1 VKFDLL
7 RRCPATGARRGRLT
21 LPHAVVETPVFMP
34 VGTQGTVKAMSQQ
47 ELAEIGFRLILGNT
61 YHLHLRPG
69 EELIRRAGGLH
80 RFIGWDGALLT
91 DSGGYQ
97 VFSLTHLRRLSEEG
111 VAFKSYLDGSDHLF
125 TPEAVIDIQL
135 ALGAD
140 IIMAFDE
147 CPPYPCERP
156 NVRAA
161 MERTH
166 RWAARCKARFASSAR
181 CAVRGAQWEEPVAHE
196 LTASEASDSPSA
208 PRTAHC
214 APCTALF
221 GIVQGGVYPELRAE
235 SARAITELDFPG
247 NAIGGVSVGEPK
259 EAMEE
264 VVAST
269 APLLPEEKPRYLMG
283 VGTPEDL
290 LQAVACG
297 IDMFDCVL
305 PTRLGRNGSAYTTY
319 GRINLKNARFTDDF
333 GPIDPECSCWAC
345 RSYTAAYMRHLYKSD
360 EILAARLLT
369 HHNLAFYHRLMAGIR
384 AALEEDRFPEF
395 RRDFLAKYRSGV

>member
-1 VKFDLL
+1 
-7 RRCPATGARRGRLT
+7 
-21 LPHAVVETPVFMP
+21 VETPVFMP
-34 VGTQGTVKAMSQQ
+34 VGTQGTVKAISQQ

-80 RFIGWDGALLT
+80 RFIGWDGAMLT

-97 VFSLTHLRRLSEEG
+97 VFSLTHLRRVSEEG
-111 VAFKSYLDGSDHLF
+111 AAFKSYLDGSDHLF

-156 NVRAA
+156 VLRAS

-166 RWAARCKARFASSAR
+166 RWAARCRARFASSSELGAR
-181 CAVRGAQWEEPVAHE
+181 SSERESGAAREPAATKAIGSAFATPSSE
-196 LTASEASDSPSA
+196 PRASS
-208 PRTAHC
+208 C
-214 APCTALF
+214 LF

-235 SARAITELDFPG
+235 SARAIADLDFPG

-259 EAMEE
+259 EAMEA
-264 VVAST
+264 VVADT

-290 LQAVACG
+290 LHAVSCG
-297 IDMFDCVL
+297 MDMFDCVL

-333 GPIDPECSCWAC
+333 GPIDAACCCWAC
-345 RSYTAAYMRHLYKSD
+345 RNYTAAYMRHLYKSD

-369 HHNLAFYHRLMAGIR
+369 YHNLAFYHRLMAGIR
-384 AALEEDRFPEF
+384 AALEEERFPEF
-395 RRDFLAKYRSGV
+395 RRDFLANYRGSG

>member
-1 VKFDLL
+1 
-7 RRCPATGARRGRLT
+7 
-21 LPHAVVETPVFMP
+21 MP
-34 VGTQGTVKAMSQQ
+34 VGTQGTVKAISQQ

-80 RFIGWDGALLT
+80 RFIGWDGAMLT

-97 VFSLTHLRRLSEEG
+97 VFSLTHLRRVSEEG
-111 VAFKSYLDGSDHLF
+111 AAFKSYLDGSDHLF

-140 IIMAFDE
+140 IVMAFDE

-156 NVRAA
+156 VLRAS

-166 RWAARCKARFASSAR
+166 RWAARCKQRLSALGSRLPAR
-181 CAVRGAQWEEPVAHE
+181 
-196 LTASEASDSPSA
+196 ASDSSHA
-208 PRTAHC
+208 GRLADASIGAESREPRAESC
-214 APCTALF
+214 LF

-235 SARAITELDFPG
+235 SARAIADLDFPG

-259 EAMEE
+259 EAMEA
-264 VVAST
+264 VVAET

-290 LQAVACG
+290 LHAVSCG
-297 IDMFDCVL
+297 MDMFDCVL

-333 GPIDPECSCWAC
+333 GPIDAACCCWAC
-345 RSYTAAYMRHLYKSD
+345 RNYTAAYIRHLYKSD

-369 HHNLAFYHRLMAGIR
+369 YHNLAFYHRLMAGIR
-384 AALEEDRFPEF
+384 ASLEEERFPVF
-395 RRDFLAKYRSGV
+395 RRDFQANYRGSD

>member
-1 VKFDLL
+1 VKFELL
-7 RRCPATGARRGRLT
+7 HRCPATRARRGRLT

-34 VGTQGTVKAMSQQ
+34 VGTQGTVKAISQQ

-80 RFIGWDGALLT
+80 RFIRWDGAMLT

-97 VFSLTHLRRLSEEG
+97 VFSLTHLRRVSEEG
-111 VAFKSYLDGSDHLF
+111 AAFKSYLDGSDHLF

-156 NVRAA
+156 VLRASI
-161 MERTH
+161 ERTH
-166 RWAARCKARFASSAR
+166 RWAARCKARWLADARRPTPDASGEDDPHS
-181 CAVRGAQWEEPVAHE
+181 
-196 LTASEASDSPSA
+196 LTSGVGRLA
-208 PRTAHC
+208 P
-214 APCTALF
+214 ALF

-235 SARAITELDFPG
+235 SARAIADLDFPG

-259 EAMEE
+259 EAMEA
-264 VVAST
+264 VVADT
-269 APLLPEEKPRYLMG
+269 APLLPAEKPRYLMG

-290 LQAVACG
+290 LHAVACG
-297 IDMFDCVL
+297 MDMFDCVL

-333 GPIDPECSCWAC
+333 GPIDAACCCWAC
-345 RSYTAAYMRHLYKSD
+345 RNYTAAYMRHLYKSD

-369 HHNLAFYHRLMAGIR
+369 YHNLAFYHRLMAGIR
-384 AALEEDRFPEF
+384 AALEEERFSEF
-395 RRDFLAKYRSGV
+395 RRDFLANYRGSD